1 MGKLNVDSLCVINMS
16 SILTEKFYILHR
28 FKVPEGLVY
37 LLANYK
43 LREGETPVAGL
54 ARLYRNVFLK
64 LWVSEN

>member
-1 MGKLNVDSLCVINMS
+1 MGKLSVDSLCAIIMS

-43 LREGETPVAGL
+43 LREGETPVAGR